1 MATLVGVAPAGISP
15 ERSTSGPDGASTV
28 KWTPGLTAAPTCTVT
43 GPVAAPGG
51 TRPPSEV
58 GEADVTV
65 VGVPL
70 KSRVFWPGSEL
81 KPVPLR
87 STAAP
92 TGPAVGLSAVTASG
106 GGACTVKV
114 ANTLAGSACPSVS
127 SAPASTVSEQRAANS
142 SG

>member
-1 MATLVGVAPAGISP
+1 MATLVGVDPAVISP
-15 ERSTSGPDGASTV
+15 ERPTIGPDLASTV
-28 KWTPGLTAAPTCTVT
+28 NRTPGLTAAPTCTVT

-70 KSRVFWPGSEL
+70 KSSVFWPGSEL

-87 STAAP
+87 TTTAP

-114 ANTLAGSACPSVS
+114 ANASAASACPS
-127 SAPASTVSEQRAANS
+127 
-142 SG
+142 